1 MNGSKDRF
9 NISEPTSMIE
19 FVSLGSSKFSPEFI
33 DDEITGFLPIPV
45 IENHRMAK
53 VHGIWQKI
61 RNRIE
66 LFNLRFGV
74 TVNIFAEEERSLEI
88 RNLAREM

>member
-33 DDEITGFLPIPV
+33 DDEIIGFVPIPV
-45 IENHRMAK
+45 IENHRMGQGAWYLAK
-53 VHGIWQKI
+53 DQ
-61 RNRIE
+61 E
-66 LFNLRFGV
+66 Q
-74 TVNIFAEEERSLEI
+74 ERAL
-88 RNLAREM
+88 

>member
-1 MNGSKDRF
+1 
-9 NISEPTSMIE
+9 MIK
-19 FVSLGSSKFSPEFI
+19 FVRLDSSKFSPEFI
-33 DDEITGFLPIPV
+33 DDEIIGFVSIPV

-61 RNRIE
+61 RNRKD